1 MTRIVL
7 SVAAALLVAA
17 GSARAADTPAQ
28 EQNKKTVVEFYANGM
43 F

>member
-1 MTRIVL
+1 MTRTVL
-7 SVAAALLVAA
+7 TAAAALLVAA
-17 GSARAADTPAQ
+17 GPARATDTPAQ